1 VKGREVLSRHG
12 VKFTTRDLFK
22 EPLGADEIRRLAAL
36 IPEGVRGL
44 LSLRSPQVKA
54 LGLDRRQV
62 SDKELITLMTNEPRL
77 LRRPLLHDGRRLLV
91 GFNAEAYAGVGG
103 SGSRSR

>member
-1 VKGREVLSRHG
+1 VKGREVLSRRG
-12 VKFTTRDLFK
+12 VTFSTRDLFK
-22 EPLGADEIRRLAAL
+22 QPLQADEILRLAAL
-36 IPEGVRGL
+36 VPEGVRGL

-62 SDKELITLMTNEPRL
+62 SDAELIALMVKEPRL
-77 LRRPLLHDGRRLLV
+77 LRRPLLHDGRRLVV
-91 GFNAEAYAGVGG
+91 GFKADAYAGAGT